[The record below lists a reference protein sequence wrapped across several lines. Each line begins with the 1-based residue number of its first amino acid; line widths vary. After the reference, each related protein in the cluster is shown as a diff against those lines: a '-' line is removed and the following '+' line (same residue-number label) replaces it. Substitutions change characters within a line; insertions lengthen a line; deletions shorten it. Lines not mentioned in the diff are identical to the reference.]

1 MDPGDTNSEPYRER
15 SAFALLAGVHLKQNW
30 RRLEAVLLQSKLLSV
45 TVLLFIVG
53 YCWLSFALFYRAM
66 RFVGAFPGLGDL
78 LVERMIFILFAFLF
92 ALLLISNLVIS
103 YSNLFRNRETNFLH
117 CLPISPNAIF
127 QWKFLESTVVASWAF
142 LFLIAPLLVA
152 YGLVEDV
159 DWTFYPVTVFMVL
172 MFVILPAIAGAWS
185 AIGLARYMDR
195 RFFQYTTLGLGVLV
209 LVALAFWLKPDV
221 VTDDMLETRVML
233 VLDRL
238 LKNTQFSQFAFLPSY
253 WLASGVISW
262 SEGAISAT
270 GFFMLVMLSYG
281 LFWGRFTMVMAGS
294 PLYEAAS
301 AVQSRGPVASR
312 WKWVQWLD
320 RGKKNRSKAWSPG
333 FLERFFGLLFW
344 MPPDFRAVLVK
355 DVRVFWRDTSQW
367 GQSLLLFGLL
377 AAYIV
382 NLKNFSSKLNNPF
395 WIHLISYM
403 NLGACSLNLA
413 TLTTRF
419 VFPQFSLEGK
429 RLWIVGMAPI
439 GLKKVIGIKYTLA
452 CLISMSLTGILIFMS
467 CHMLNMPWMQIGYF
481 TFVIAVMA
489 LTLNGLA
496 MGLGVIY
503 PNFKEDNP
511 SKIVSGFGGTFCL
524 VLSFLYI
531 VGSIAILAVG
541 SPWREQTVPWVVA
554 LGWGSF
560 TVLSLGLGLIPYRI
574 GINRLRHMEI

>member
-1 MDPGDTNSEPYRER
+1 MLFSESNTVQGNEK
-15 SAFALLAGVHLKQNW
+15 SAFALVAEVHIKQNW
-30 RRLEAVLLQSKLLSV
+30 RRLASVLKQSKLLSI
-45 TVLLFIVG
+45 TVLVFIAG

-92 ALLLISNLVIS
+92 ALLLISNIVIS
-103 YSNLFRNRETNFLH
+103 YSNLFRNKETSFLH
-117 CLPISPNAIF
+117 SLPISPNVIF
-127 QWKFLESTVVASWAF
+127 QWKFLESTIVASWAF
-142 LFLIAPLLVA
+142 LFLIAPLLA
-152 YGLVEDV
+152 AFGLVEKV
-159 DWTFYPVTVFMVL
+159 AWTFYPITVVMIL
-172 MFVILPAIAGAWS
+172 LFVILPAIAGAWS

-195 RFFQYTTLGLGVLV
+195 RFFQYTTLGLAA
-209 LVALAFWLKPDV
+209 VALLGLAFWLQPDV

-262 SEGAISAT
+262 SEGAFSAT
-270 GFFMLVMLSYG
+270 SFFMLVMLSYG
-281 LFWGRFTMVMAGS
+281 LFWGRVTAVMSGT
-294 PLYEAAS
+294 PFYEAAS
-301 AVQSRGPVASR
+301 AVQSRGSLTSNWNWLRR
-312 WKWVQWLD
+312 WNDRKANSPNRWRPGILD
-320 RGKKNRSKAWSPG
+320 RCFA
-333 FLERFFGLLFW
+333 LLFW
-344 MPPDFRAVLVK
+344 IPNDNRAVLVK
-355 DVRVFWRDTSQW
+355 DVRVFWRDTTQW

-377 AAYIV
+377 AAYII
-382 NLKNFSSKLNNPF
+382 NLKNFSSRLNNPF

-429 RLWIVGMAPI
+429 RLWIVGMAP
-439 GLKKVIGIKYTLA
+439 LVLNNVIRIKYTLA
-452 CLISMSLTGILIFMS
+452 CLISMGITGTLIFTS
-467 CHMLNMPWMQIGYF
+467 CRMLKMPAIQIAYF
-481 TFVIAVMA
+481 TMIIAIMT

-531 VGSIAILAVG
+531 VGSIVLLALA
-541 SPWREQTVPWVVA
+541 SPWRDQQLTWIIA
-554 LGWGSF
+554 SGWTSF
-560 TVLSLGLGLIPYRI
+560 IILSLTIGFLPYRI
-574 GINRLRHMEI
+574 GVTRLKHLEI

>member
-1 MDPGDTNSEPYRER
+1 
-15 SAFALLAGVHLKQNW
+15 
-30 RRLEAVLLQSKLLSV
+30 
-45 TVLLFIVG
+45 
-53 YCWLSFALFYRAM
+53 
-66 RFVGAFPGLGDL
+66 
-78 LVERMIFILFAFLF
+78 
-92 ALLLISNLVIS
+92 
-103 YSNLFRNRETNFLH
+103 
-117 CLPISPNAIF
+117 
-127 QWKFLESTVVASWAF
+127 
-142 LFLIAPLLVA
+142 
-152 YGLVEDV
+152 
-159 DWTFYPVTVFMVL
+159 
-172 MFVILPAIAGAWS
+172 
-185 AIGLARYMDR
+185 
-195 RFFQYTTLGLGVLV
+195 
-209 LVALAFWLKPDV
+209 
-221 VTDDMLETRVML
+221 
-233 VLDRL
+233 
-238 LKNTQFSQFAFLPSY
+238 
-253 WLASGVISW
+253 
-262 SEGAISAT
+262 
-270 GFFMLVMLSYG
+270 
-281 LFWGRFTMVMAGS
+281 
-294 PLYEAAS
+294 
-301 AVQSRGPVASR
+301 
-312 WKWVQWLD
+312 
-320 RGKKNRSKAWSPG
+320 
-333 FLERFFGLLFW
+333 
-344 MPPDFRAVLVK
+344 MPQDYRAVLVK

-452 CLISMSLTGILIFMS
+452 CLISMSITGILIFMS
-467 CHMLNMPWMQIGYF
+467 CHMLNMPWGQISYF

-531 VGSIAILAVG
+531 VGSIAILAIG
-541 SPWREQTVPWVVA
+541 SPWREQSVPWVVT

-560 TVLSLGLGLIPYRI
+560 MALSLGLGLVPYRI
-574 GINRLRHMEI
+574 GIKRLRHMEI